1 MCIGNFQ
8 FRKNYY
14 DLISCIKKHDKNLNI
29 NKITFLKSHNTID
42 APLFYNFLSDN
53 LPSDIIIQILNVKK
67 HHLYDL
73 MNESNLF
80 IHCSTSE
87 GFPRSVKEALFNGL
101 PVISSRLDCYQLLN
115 NIPSPWL
122 RQYDIFDLDKLYQLI
137 NETSH
142 LKFSND
148 ELKKFNEINFSIKR
162 ESEDLKRIYKKL
174 EILN

>member
-1 MCIGNFQ
+1 
-8 FRKNYY
+8 
-14 DLISCIKKHDKNLNI
+14 
-29 NKITFLKSHNTID
+29 
-42 APLFYNFLSDN
+42 
-53 LPSDIIIQILNVKK
+53 
-67 HHLYDL
+67 
-73 MNESNLF
+73 
-80 IHCSTSE
+80 
-87 GFPRSVKEALFNGL
+87 
-101 PVISSRLDCYQLLN
+101 LN